1 MFQNRRSRDF
11 HANGIWDLVMIAV
24 VTISSCAAVGCQQ
37 EMANQ
42 PRYRPLSPSP
52 AFADGAA
59 SRPQVP
65 GTVSRGQLQD
75 DDAFFTGKSAG
86 QLVTIIPARAL
97 QDRTMSDLLRRG
109 QNRFNVFCSHCHG
122 KVGGGTGSADELRT
136 AVGMVVQRGFPVPPT
151 YHQPRLRDAPDGHFF
166 DVITNGLGR
175 MPAHGYLIPAADRW
189 AIIAYIRALQ
199 LSQNAPRDELANVD
213 VEALNSKTRSSGTHQ
228 KDQ

>member
-1 MFQNRRSRDF
+1 MFQNRGWRDF
-11 HANGIWDLVMIAV
+11 HTNGIWDLVMIAAV
-24 VTISSCAAVGCQQ
+24 AVPSFAAAGCQQ

-59 SRPQVP
+59 SRPKVP
-65 GTVSRGQLQD
+65 GTVARGQLQD
-75 DDAFFTGKSAG
+75 DKAYFTGKSAG
-86 QLVTIIPARAL
+86 QLVTVIPARAL
-97 QDRTMSDLLRRG
+97 QDRTMSELLRRG
-109 QNRFNVFCSHCHG
+109 QNRFNIFCSHCHG
-122 KVGGGTGSADELRT
+122 EAGGGTGGADELRT

-189 AIIAYIRALQ
+189 AIVAYIRALQ
-199 LSQNAPRDELANVD
+199 LSQNAPRDELASID
-213 VEALNSKTRSSGTHQ
+213 VEALKSKPPLSGTHRT
-228 KDQ
+228 DQ